1 MAQLQMLPR
10 LGRPSTASRWRTLS
24 EPEVQTES
32 LAHPPPPINPEE
44 EDLDRKTRRTLSQ
57 LRSGFCSSLED
68 YRQRVGLSTSN
79 ICPCCRQEEHT
90 VQHVFECSEY
100 PTDLS
105 PLDLWTRPS
114 TAAEFLR
121 TLPFFDLP
129 EEERPPP
136 RTSTFS
142 SFQQQLRGTLA
153 NKERKNHSVLG

>member
-1 MAQLQMLPR
+1 M
-10 LGRPSTASRWRTLS
+10 
-24 EPEVQTES
+24 
-32 LAHPPPPINPEE
+32 
-44 EDLDRKTRRTLSQ
+44 
-57 LRSGFCSSLED
+57 
-68 YRQRVGLSTSN
+68 
-79 ICPCCRQEEHT
+79 
-90 VQHVFECSEY
+90 QHVFECSEY

-136 RTSTFS
+136 SRTSTFS